1 MNNGISLYP
10 GLENS
15 FEENLQL
22 INIAAD
28 CHIKRIFTSF
38 HIPETNFAN
47 FRSQFDQL
55 MKAASQN
62 NMEIIADISPDTLTL
77 LGSKKFNASL
87 FKLKGI
93 KRLRIDYGYENAVIS
108 ELSHNSCDIKL
119 QLNASTVTRRILNE
133 LALYNAD
140 FSHIDALHNFYPHP
154 GTGISEKLLADKTQ
168 MLQENGIK
176 VGAFIPSHNR
186 PRPPL
191 KKGLPTLEE
200 HRRLPFDLAARH
212 LCALG
217 VNSIF
222 IGDSF
227 PTIDEIQTL
236 AHLQEN
242 IVTIKARLYN
252 KNPAVGQLLQHNTFT
267 ARLDE
272 ARDVIRTQESRQL
285 FNDLSITQANS
296 IDRQIGMITLDNDLY
311 GRYKGELQIIKNPQ
325 PADEKTNVV
334 GQIPANEIF
343 LLRYI
348 TPGRKFRLD
357 FS

>member
-28 CHIKRIFTSF
+28 YHIKRIFTSF
-38 HIPETNFAN
+38 HIPETNFTD
-47 FRSQFDQL
+47 FRSQFDEL
-55 MKAASQN
+55 MKTASQN

-77 LGSKKFNASL
+77 LGSKKFNVSL

-93 KRLRIDYGYENAVIS
+93 KRLRIDYGYENATIS
-108 ELSHNSCDIKL
+108 DLSRNSCDINL
-119 QLNASTVTRRILNE
+119 QLNASTVTRQILNE
-133 LALYNAD
+133 LSLHNAD
-140 FSHIDALHNFYPHP
+140 FSHIDALHNFYPRP
-154 GTGISEKLLADKTQ
+154 GTGISEKLLIDKTQ
-168 MLQENGIK
+168 MLQGNGIK
-176 VGAFIPSHNR
+176 VGAFLPSHNR

-191 KKGLPTLEE
+191 KKGLPTLED
-200 HRRLPFDLAARH
+200 HRRLPFGLAARH

-217 VNSIF
+217 INSIF
-222 IGDSF
+222 IGDSL

-236 AHLQEN
+236 ARLQEN

-252 KNPAVGQLLQHNTFT
+252 KNPAVGQLLQRTFT

-343 LLRYI
+343 LLQYI